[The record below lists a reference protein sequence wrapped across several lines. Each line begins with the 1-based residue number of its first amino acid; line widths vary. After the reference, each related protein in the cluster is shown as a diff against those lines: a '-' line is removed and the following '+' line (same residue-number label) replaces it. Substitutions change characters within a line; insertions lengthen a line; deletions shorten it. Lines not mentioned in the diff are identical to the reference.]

1 MTTARPNQ
9 TALREAV
16 DIYRD
21 AMRPFLIR
29 ELKKQRGVKPEEAIR
44 QSLPPASQDQFTKN
58 LQADGILEAAI
69 DVNDFPHVVQRN
81 RDAFQSCLERD
92 RSFTNKLW
100 LVKDGRD
107 KVSHPSPQDL
117 DSEYVRTQLFLI
129 ADALNVIGMATQKAK
144 VEEVRDRL
152 ITPDTSGAPP
162 SSQESEPSN
171 GKPSQQ
177 RGASGNLKPWREVIR
192 PRHDV
197 VQGTYSEAEFAADL
211 QQVHDGRAANEYGN
225 PVSFFA
231 HTYITPGLRT
241 LLLNSIKRIGGK
253 GGDPVIQT
261 KTGFGGGKTH
271 SLIALY
277 HLASHAEALVNA
289 ADQRDGERVS
299 AEMRAIIRDAGL
311 DPDHPIEAKVA
322 VLDGTYLSPTDATT
336 TQEKGDPLNTLWG
349 VMAYQLGG
357 QDAYDIIGASAREGI
372 APGGAQL
379 GELFRSVGPCVIL
392 IDELVAYAR
401 QADAAMQSRIFT
413 FVQALTQAV
422 RSAENVVLVV
432 TLLESE
438 RQAGGQAGMD
448 ALASLEDIL
457 GRIETVWQPLRV
469 DEAFEVVRR
478 RLFTADL
485 DEAER
490 DRTCQAFA
498 NMYQRA
504 RPEYPAQMGEGR
516 YVERLKACY
525 PIHPEVFDRLYEDW
539 SVIPEFQRTRGVLR
553 MMAIAISRLYLA
565 NDRFPLIMPAN
576 LPLDDP
582 KLGDEFDRLLP
593 GNWRPVLSEVDS
605 DGSKADEID
614 RSSSRFANVGGAARR
629 LARAVFLGSAPTGAA
644 KGIDIRRVH
653 AAVMQPGHGV
663 ADYNDALRRM
673 ESDLYY
679 LYSANNRYYFH
690 AEENLNKVVSDR
702 MRDLDTRRDVDAHI
716 TGGLL
721 VEARGRGGDV
731 IVCPG
736 HSGEV
741 LENDSVRL
749 VVLPPDKS
757 LPSRSQEADDAE
769 VWAQEILRNR
779 GEAGRVRRN
788 TLLFLTAKKDE
799 VRNLREAVRKY
810 LAWHSILNGDRRL
823 TLQGERASTAQA
835 SLRGAESEMRNA
847 LTDAYRWT
855 LAPAQDD
862 PQKAE
867 YRMHIVQAS
876 RSEGDIVD
884 AAFRKFVEEE
894 QLVTRISPSALSTML
909 QQYVWNNDAYG
920 EHITVNTLWEM
931 FTNNVYLPRLRYKRV
946 LRQCIEEGA
955 EQGAFGYADAYRHG
969 EYQNVSY
976 GHPPHILGGLLE
988 DQDAVLIHPSK
999 ASELAAQASTGTG
1012 DDGGPDSPPAHD
1024 GPTPHPPD
1032 APPSPPSTGP
1042 ARISARKRITGDIS
1056 LDDVSQL
1063 REEIIANLQ
1072 RDGGEVTVEITI
1084 TGRKQ
1089 GGFSESTRRAVRENS
1104 VQLSLDFD
1112 EGSDA

>member
-1 MTTARPNQ
+1 MTTARPNEAYLQ
-9 TALREAV
+9 EAV
-16 DIYRD
+16 SVYRD
-21 AMRPFLIR
+21 AMRPFIVR
-29 ELKKQRGVKPEEAIR
+29 EFKKQRGVKPEEAIR
-44 QSLPPASQDQFTKN
+44 QSLSPAKLDLFDRN
-58 LQADGILEAAI
+58 LRAGGLESAI
-69 DVNDFPHVVQRN
+69 DVNDFPAIVQRN
-81 RDAFQSCLERD
+81 RDAFQSCYD
-92 RSFTNKLW
+92 RNPAFLSKLW
-100 LVKDGRD
+100 DVVEGRNA
-107 KVSHPSPQDL
+107 VAHPGNQDL
-117 DSEYVRTQLFLI
+117 DGEFVRTRLSIIVEVLGI
-129 ADALNVIGMATQKAK
+129 IGAAASQSQ
-144 VEEVRDRL
+144 VEKVRDRL
-152 ITPDTSGAPP
+152 LAPDARLPLP
-162 SSQESEPSN
+162 EAEPARQ
-171 GKPSQQ
+171 PAQQ
-177 RGASGNLKPWREVIR
+177 RGASANLKPWREVIQ

-197 VQGTYSEAEFAADL
+197 VQGSYQQAEFAADL

-241 LLLNSIKRIGGK
+241 LLLNSMKRIGGK

-277 HLASHAEALVNA
+277 HLASHAEALVNST
-289 ADQRDGERVS
+289 DQRDGERVS
-299 AEMRAIIRDAGL
+299 AEIRAIIRDAGL

-322 VLDGTYLSPTDATT
+322 VLDGVHLSLSDTGT

-357 QDAYDIIGASAREGI
+357 QDAYDIIGASARDGI

-379 GELFRSVGPCVIL
+379 GELFRSIGPCVIL
-392 IDELVAYAR
+392 VDELVAYAR

-413 FVQALTQAV
+413 FVQALTQAA

-432 TLLESE
+432 TLLES
-438 RQAGGQAGMD
+438 RQAGGESGVE
-448 ALASLEDIL
+448 ALGSLEDIL

-485 DEAER
+485 DETER

-498 NMYQRA
+498 AMYQRA
-504 RPEYPAQMGEGR
+504 RSEFPQQMGEGR
-516 YVERLKACY
+516 YVERLRACY
-525 PIHPEVFDRLYEDW
+525 PIHPEIFDRLYEDW

-553 MMAIAISRLYLA
+553 MMATAISRLYLA
-565 NDRFPLIMPAN
+565 NDGSPLIMPAN

-582 KLGDEFDRLLP
+582 KLADEFDRLLP
-593 GNWRPVLSEVDS
+593 GNWWAVLSEVDS
-605 DGSKADEID
+605 DTSKADEID
-614 RSSSRFANVGGAARR
+614 RSSQRFANVGGAARR

-679 LYSANNRYYFH
+679 LYSANDRYYFH

-702 MRDLDTRRDVDAHI
+702 MRDLDTRRDLDAHI
-716 TGGLL
+716 TGVLL
-721 VEARGRGGDV
+721 VEARGRRGDV
-731 IVCPG
+731 SVCPED
-736 HSGEV
+736 SGGVPEA
-741 LENDSVRL
+741 DSVRL
-749 VVLPPDKS
+749 VILPPDKS
-757 LPSRSQEADDAE
+757 LPSRSQEENDAE

-799 VRNLREAVRKY
+799 VRSLREAVRKY

-835 SLRGAESEMRNA
+835 NLRGAESEMRNA
-847 LTDAYRWT
+847 LTDAYRWA

-867 YRMHIVQAS
+867 YRMHVVQAP
-876 RSEGDIVD
+876 RSDGDIVD

-894 QLVTRISPSALSTML
+894 QLVTRISPSALNTML
-909 QQYVWNNDAYG
+909 QYYVWSNEAYG
-920 EHITVNTLWEM
+920 EHVTVNTLWEM
-931 FTNNVYLPRLRYKRV
+931 LTNNVYLPRLRYKRV
-946 LRQCIEEGA
+946 LQQCIEEGA
-955 EQGAFGYADAYRHG
+955 EQRAFGYADAYRDG
-969 EYQNVSY
+969 EYRNVSY
-976 GHPPHILGGLLE
+976 GSPPRTLGTLLE

-999 ASELAAQASTGTG
+999 ASELAAQPSAAPAGTV

-1024 GPTPHPPD
+1024 GPTPQPPD

-1063 REEIIANLQ
+1063 REEIIVNLQ

-1084 TGRKQ
+1084 TGRKP
-1089 GGFSESTRRAVRENS
+1089 GGFSESTRRTVRENS
-1104 VQLSLDFD
+1104 VQLSLDFE
-1112 EGSDA
+1112 EGGDA

>member
-1 MTTARPNQ
+1 MTTARPNRACLQ
-9 TALREAV
+9 EAV

-44 QSLPPASQDQFTKN
+44 QSLPLASQDQFAKN
-58 LQADGILEAAI
+58 LQSGGALEAAI

-81 RDAFQSCLERD
+81 RDAFHSCLERD

-129 ADALNVIGMATQKAK
+129 ADVLNVIGAAAPQSQ
-144 VEEVRDRL
+144 VEKIRDRL
-152 ITPDTSGAPP
+152 LAPDGPP
-162 SSQESEPSN
+162 SQGESASGERQP
-171 GKPSQQ
+171 GQQ
-177 RGASGNLKPWREVIR
+177 RGASANLKPWREVIQ

-197 VQGTYSEAEFAADL
+197 VQGSYQQAEFAADL

-241 LLLNSIKRIGGK
+241 LLLNSMKRIGGK

-277 HLASHAEALVNA
+277 HLATHADALVNS
-289 ADQRDGERVS
+289 ADQRDGERIS
-299 AEMRAIIRDAGL
+299 AEIRAIIRDAGL

-322 VLDGTYLSPTDATT
+322 VLDGIHLSLSDTTT

-413 FVQALTQAV
+413 FVQALTQAA
-422 RSAENVVLVV
+422 RSAGNVVLVV

-438 RQAGGQAGMD
+438 RQAGGESGVE
-448 ALASLEDIL
+448 ALAYLEDVL
-457 GRIETVWQPLRV
+457 GRIETVWEPLRV

-485 DEAER
+485 DETER

-498 NMYQRA
+498 AMYQRA
-504 RPEYPAQMGEGR
+504 RPEYPQQMGEGR
-516 YVERLKACY
+516 YVERLRACY
-525 PIHPEVFDRLYEDW
+525 PIHPEIFDRLYEDW

-553 MMAIAISRLYLA
+553 MMATAISRLYLA
-565 NDRFPLIMPAN
+565 NDGFPLIMPAN

-582 KLGDEFDRLLP
+582 KLADEFGKLLP

-614 RSSSRFANVGGAARR
+614 RSSPRFANVGGAARR
-629 LARAVFLGSAPTGAA
+629 LARAVFLGSAPTGAV

-716 TGGLL
+716 TGSLL
-721 VEARGRGGDV
+721 VEACGRGGDV
-731 IVCPG
+731 IVCPE
-736 HSGEV
+736 HSVDVPEA
-741 LENDSVRL
+741 EFVRL

-757 LPSRSQEADDAE
+757 LPSRSQEVNEAE
-769 VWAQEILRNR
+769 PWALEILRDR

-788 TLLFLTAKKDE
+788 MLLFLTAKKDE

-835 SLRGAESEMRNA
+835 NLRGAESEMRNA

-867 YRMHIVQAS
+867 YRMYVVQAP
-876 RSEGDIVD
+876 RSDGDIVE

-894 QLVTRISPSALSTML
+894 QLVPRISPSALNTML
-909 QQYVWNNDAYG
+909 QQYVWSNEAYG
-920 EHITVNTLWEM
+920 EHVTVNALWEM
-931 FTNNVYLPRLRYKRV
+931 LTSNVYLPRLRYKRV
-946 LRQCIEEGA
+946 LQQCIEEGA
-955 EQGAFGYADAYRHG
+955 EQRAFGYADAYRDG
-969 EYQNVSY
+969 EYRNVSY
-976 GHPPHILGGLLE
+976 GSPPRALGSLLE

-999 ASELAAQASTGTG
+999 ASELAAQAATTSTGTR
-1012 DDGGPDSPPAHD
+1012 DDDSPDSPPDTD
-1024 GPTPHPPD
+1024 GPTPRPPD
-1032 APPSPPSTGP
+1032 APPAPPSTGP
-1042 ARISARKRITGDIS
+1042 ARISTRKRITGDIS

-1072 RDGGEVTVEITI
+1072 RDGGQVTVEITI
-1084 TGRKQ
+1084 TGRKP
-1089 GGFSESTRRAVRENS
+1089 GGFSEGTRRAVRENS
-1104 VQLSLDFD
+1104 VQLSLDFE
-1112 EGSDA
+1112 EGGDA